1 MFDILSSFSTV
12 ALGIGAYFAI
22 VGLLYGATLLLPV
35 GPRERAQAWVF
46 VGPALALLTI
56 GLLVPALRTIY
67 LSFFTGPTAS
77 RFTGID
83 NYRIM
88 VTRSDNLIVLRNNF
102 FWLVGV
108 TSISTVLG
116 LGIARLTDGMRGE
129 STAKA
134 LIFLPMAISL
144 VGAGIIWKFV
154 YAFTGDRSVD
164 QIGLLNQ
171 VWIWLDPVLPG
182 RQDPQQWLLVT
193 PWNTFFLIAVMIWV
207 QTGFAT
213 VLFTAAI
220 KGVDDSLLEAA
231 RIDGANERQVFFG
244 VVIPSIR
251 PTIVVV
257 LTTTTIAVL
266 KVFDIVRAM
275 TGGNFETEVIAND
288 MFDKSFRE
296 GNPGYGAALATVLFI
311 AVIPIVWVNVRSMR
325 VSRENA

>member
-1 MFDILSSFSTV
+1 MLDILSSFTTV

-22 VGLLYGATLLLPV
+22 VGALYGATLLLPI
-35 GPRERAQAWVF
+35 GPRERAQSWVF
-46 VGPALALLTI
+46 VGPALALLVI

-77 RFTGID
+77 KFTGID

-108 TSISTVLG
+108 TSISTILG

-134 LIFLPMAISL
+134 LIFMPMAISL

-171 VWIWLDPVLPG
+171 MWIWLDPILPG
-182 RQDPQQWLLVT
+182 RQDPQQWLLIT

-213 VLFTAAI
+213 VLFSAAI
-220 KGVDDSLLEAA
+220 KGVDDTLLEAA
-231 RIDGANERQVFFG
+231 RIDGATERQVFFG

-266 KVFDIVRAM
+266 KVFDVVRAM

-296 GNPGYGAALATVLFI
+296 GNPGYGAALATVLFL

>member
-1 MFDILSSFSTV
+1 M
-12 ALGIGAYFAI
+12 
-22 VGLLYGATLLLPV
+22 
-35 GPRERAQAWVF
+35 
-46 VGPALALLTI
+46 GPALALLVI

-77 RFTGID
+77 KFTGID

-108 TSISTVLG
+108 TSISTILG

-134 LIFLPMAISL
+134 LIFMPMAISL

-171 VWIWLDPVLPG
+171 MWIWLDPILPG
-182 RQDPQQWLLVT
+182 RQDPQQWLLIT

-213 VLFTAAI
+213 VLFSAAI
-220 KGVDDSLLEAA
+220 KGVDDTLLEAA
-231 RIDGANERQVFFG
+231 RIDGATERQVFFG

-266 KVFDIVRAM
+266 KVFDVVRAM

-296 GNPGYGAALATVLFI
+296 GNPGYGAALATVLFL